1 MVGNNG
7 IEQSHAENDI
17 GSSSSHSLD
26 QDVKAGAFSQQECN
40 EDAVSEHQSTSS
52 PVYFTPKSKTS
63 AYFTTIF
70 SGAALFSDGY
80 QSGIISFV
88 QIPLKLIYGTDVFT
102 ATVATRISYSMFVGA
117 VVGQLGFGVICD
129 RIGRKIGLVSTTLLV
144 IIGAAMCTASSGT
157 TPEGLLWMLVISR
170 GIMGVGVG

>member
-1 MVGNNG
+1 MAQLHNDTKPATG
-7 IEQSHAENDI
+7 ISDP
-17 GSSSSHSLD
+17 
-26 QDVKAGAFSQQECN
+26 DVKSIVSQTDDQNGQSDQEAAASQAF
-40 EDAVSEHQSTSS
+40 
-52 PVYFTPKSKTS
+52 FTKKSRTA

-88 QIPLKLIYGTDVFT
+88 QVVLKMIYGTSVFD
-102 ATVATRISYSMFVGA
+102 ADMASRISYSMFVGA

-129 RIGRKIGLVSTTLLV
+129 RIGRKIGLVCTTLLV
-144 IIGAAMCTASSGT
+144 IIGAAMCAASSGV
-157 TPEGLLWMLVISR
+157 TPTGLLWMLVVSR

>member
-1 MVGNNG
+1 MNSSTGSTDHNEAGEHRTSNSDADTKGGN
-7 IEQSHAENDI
+7 ISHQIQEEDDV
-17 GSSSSHSLD
+17 SSD
-26 QDVKAGAFSQQECN
+26 
-40 EDAVSEHQSTSS
+40 HQSTSS
-52 PVYFTPKSKTS
+52 PVYFTAKSRRA

-88 QIPLKLIYGTDVFT
+88 QVPLKLIYGTDIFN
-102 ATVATRISYSMFVGA
+102 ATVASRISYSMFVGA
-117 VVGQLGFGVICD
+117 VVGQLGFGVVCD

-144 IIGAAMCTASSGT
+144 IVGAAMCAASSGT
-157 TPEGLLWMLVISR
+157 TPQGLLWMLVISR

>member
-1 MVGNNG
+1 MNSSTGSTDHIETGEHPTSNSGMDTKGNM
-7 IEQSHAENDI
+7 SHQI
-17 GSSSSHSLD
+17 
-26 QDVKAGAFSQQECN
+26 QEE
-40 EDAVSEHQSTSS
+40 EDASSDRQSTSS
-52 PVYFTPKSKTS
+52 PAYFTAKSRRA

-88 QIPLKLIYGTDVFT
+88 QVPLKLIYGTDIFT
-102 ATVATRISYSMFVGA
+102 ATVASRISYSMFVGA
-117 VVGQLGFGVICD
+117 VVGQLSFGLICD

-144 IIGAAMCTASSGT
+144 IVGAAMCAASSGT
-157 TPEGLLWMLVISR
+157 TPQGLLWMLVISR

>member
-1 MVGNNG
+1 MA
-7 IEQSHAENDI
+7 QLPNDTKPSS
-17 GSSSSHSLD
+17 GSSSTH
-26 QDVKAGAFSQQECN
+26 DVKSIGSQSDNHDRLSDQEAAASPAF
-40 EDAVSEHQSTSS
+40 
-52 PVYFTPKSKTS
+52 FTRKSRTA

-88 QIPLKLIYGTDVFT
+88 QVLLKMIYGTDILDSDM
-102 ATVATRISYSMFVGA
+102 ASRISYSMFVGA

-129 RIGRKIGLVSTTLLV
+129 RIGRKIGLVSTTVLV
-144 IIGAAMCTASSGT
+144 IIGAAMCAASSGV
-157 TPEGLLWMLVISR
+157 TPTGLLWMLVVSR